1 MKFVKPDKIQTRS
14 FIYSMPLIILA
25 WVYILYGDRILSD
38 WRIWAISFPL
48 IYGIGVVSWFMHY
61 QYNHYVVTRFPSL
74 EQTAQR
80 IRWKSL
86 VNLIVMM
93 PSGLVILLIYD
104 QFHILG
110 YALTSVDLVY
120 GYLNGLA
127 VNIVFETLW
136 EVLHII
142 DKYRESATE
151 QEMLEKLHLEQEFD
165 NLKQKVNPHFLFN
178 CFNTLSSLISEDKK
192 MAEDFLD
199 ELSKVYRYLLR
210 NNESGMSTVEQ
221 EVNFIQSYYQLLKT
235 RHGESFQMHVKIDAG
250 FMLYELPS
258 LSLQLLVENAVKHNV
273 VSKQEPIAI
282 TISSTEDG
290 YLVIENNLVKK
301 ISKPE
306 STGIGLTNIREKYRL
321 LRRYDIRISELD
333 NRFVVVLPLIP
344 GLG

>member
-1 MKFVKPDKIQTRS
+1 MKLVKPDRIQTLG
-14 FIYSMPLIILA
+14 FLYSMPFIMLA
-25 WVYILYGDRILSD
+25 WIYVLYGERIFSE
-38 WRIWAISFPL
+38 WQIWAVSYPL
-48 IYGIGVVSWFMHY
+48 IFAIGVVSWFLHY
-61 QYNHYVVTRFPSL
+61 QYDHYVVSRFPSL

-86 VNLIVMM
+86 VNLIVMT
-93 PSGLVILLIYD
+93 PSGLFILLVYD
-104 QFHILG
+104 WFHILG
-110 YALTSVDLVY
+110 YELERADLLY
-120 GYLNGLA
+120 AYLLGLA
-127 VNIVFETLW
+127 VNIMFETLW
-136 EVLHII
+136 EVLYII

-151 QEMLEKLHLEQEFD
+151 QELLEKLHLQQEFD

-178 CFNTLSSLISEDKK
+178 CFNTLSSLIAEDKK
-192 MAEDFLD
+192 LAEEFLD

-235 RHGESFQMHVKIDAG
+235 RHGESFRMHVKIDSG
-250 FMLYELPS
+250 FMTYELPA

-273 VSKQEPIAI
+273 VSKQEPIAV

-290 YLVIENNLVKK
+290 YLVVENNLVKK

-321 LRRYDIRISELD
+321 LRRYDIRIDETN

-344 GLG
+344 GLS

>member
-1 MKFVKPDKIQTRS
+1 MRFARPDNIQMRGF
-14 FIYSMPLIILA
+14 FISMPLITLVWNYVLFGNNI
-25 WVYILYGDRILSD
+25 WND
-38 WRIWAISFPL
+38 WRIWAISFPI
-48 IYGIGVVSWFMHY
+48 IYGIGFISWFMHY
-61 QYNHYVVTRFPSL
+61 QYNHYVITRFPSL

-86 VNLIVMM
+86 VNLFVMT
-93 PSGLVILLIYD
+93 PSVLAILLVYNW
-104 QFHILG
+104 FHVLG
-110 YALTSVDLVY
+110 FYLTKEHLVY
-120 GYLNGLA
+120 SYLIGLA

-136 EVLHII
+136 EVLYII
-142 DKYRESATE
+142 EKNRETATE

-192 MAEDFLD
+192 MAEEFLD

-210 NNESGMSTVEQ
+210 NNESGMSTVEK

-235 RHGESFQMHVKIDAG
+235 RHGESFQMHVKIDAA
-250 FMLYELPS
+250 FLQYELPA

-273 VSKQEPIAI
+273 VSKQEPITI

-301 ISKPE
+301 LSKLE

-321 LRRYDIRISELD
+321 LRRYDIRISEVD

>member
-1 MKFVKPDKIQTRS
+1 
-14 FIYSMPLIILA
+14 MPLIILA
-25 WVYILYGDRILSD
+25 WVYILYDNRIFSD

-48 IYGIGVVSWFMHY
+48 LYGIGLVSWFMHY
-61 QYNHYVVTRFPSL
+61 QYNHYVISRFPSL

-80 IRWKSL
+80 IRWKAL
-86 VNLIVMM
+86 VNFIVMT
-93 PSGLVILLIYD
+93 PSGLFILLVYD
-104 QFHILG
+104 WFHILG
-110 YALTSVDLVY
+110 YELETIDLVY

-127 VNIVFETLW
+127 VNIIFETLW
-136 EVLHII
+136 EVLYII

-178 CFNTLSSLISEDKK
+178 CFNTLSSLITEDKK
-192 MAEDFLD
+192 MAEEFLD

-235 RHGESFQMHVKIDAG
+235 RHGDSFQMYVKIAPG
-250 FMLYELPS
+250 FMSYELPA

-282 TISSTEDG
+282 TITSTEDG

-321 LRRYDIRISELD
+321 LRRYDIRISELN

-344 GLG
+344 GLS

>member
-1 MKFVKPDKIQTRS
+1 MKFVKPNRIQTQS
-14 FIYSMPLIILA
+14 FIYSMPFIILA
-25 WVYILYGDRILSD
+25 WVYILYDDKIFSD
-38 WRIWAISFPL
+38 WRVWAVSFPL
-48 IYGIGVVSWFMHY
+48 LYGIGVVSWFLHY
-61 QYNHYVVTRFPSL
+61 QYNHYVINRFPSL

-86 VNLIVMM
+86 VNFIVMT
-93 PSGLVILLIYD
+93 PSSLFILLVYD
-104 QFHILG
+104 RFHILG
-110 YALTSVDLVY
+110 YELENIDLLY

-136 EVLHII
+136 EVLYII
-142 DKYRESATE
+142 DKYRESARE

-178 CFNTLSSLISEDKK
+178 CFNTLSSLITEDKK
-192 MAEDFLD
+192 MAEEFLD

-235 RHGESFQMHVKIDAG
+235 RHGESFQMHVKIDPS
-250 FMLYELPS
+250 FMLYELPA

-282 TISSTEDG
+282 TITSTEDG

-321 LRRYDIRISELD
+321 LRRYDIRISELN

-344 GLG
+344 GLS

>member
-1 MKFVKPDKIQTRS
+1 MKFVKPSRIQTQS
-14 FIYSMPLIILA
+14 FIYSMPFIILA
-25 WVYILYGDRILSD
+25 WVYILYDDKILSD

-48 IYGIGVVSWFMHY
+48 LYGIGVVSWFLHY
-61 QYNHYVVTRFPSL
+61 QYNHYVISRFPSL

-80 IRWKSL
+80 IRWKTL
-86 VNLIVMM
+86 VNLIVMT
-93 PSGLVILLIYD
+93 PSSLFILLVYD
-104 QFHILG
+104 WFHILG
-110 YALTSVDLVY
+110 YQLERMDLVY
-120 GYLNGLA
+120 GYLIGLA

-136 EVLHII
+136 EVLYII

-178 CFNTLSSLISEDKK
+178 CFNTLSSLITEDKK
-192 MAEDFLD
+192 MAEEFLD

-221 EVNFIQSYYQLLKT
+221 EVIFIQSYYQLLKT
-235 RHGESFQMHVKIDAG
+235 RHGDSFQMHVKIDAG
-250 FMLYELPS
+250 FMLYELPA

-273 VSKQEPIAI
+273 VSKQEPIAVTI
-282 TISSTEDG
+282 TSTEDG

-321 LRRYDIRISELD
+321 LRRYDIRISELN

-344 GLG
+344 GLS